1 MTRKR
6 LLALIVLPLQVAL
19 STHAQQPSPP
29 PGITYS
35 ISGKVK
41 RPGSYPLTKPTTVLE
56 AINDAGGFSDSDPT
70 DIQIARAHTARGNGK
85 EAFLFRYSDGI
96 KALRIELEN
105 GDVVTAKPARPR
117 LDHIRLPPPP

>member
-1 MTRKR
+1 MTWKR
-6 LLALIVLPLQVAL
+6 LLRLIALPLPVAVSSQV
-19 STHAQQPSPP
+19 QQPSPTP
-29 PGITYS
+29 AETYS
-35 ISGKVK
+35 ITGKVK
-41 RPGSYPLTKPTTVLE
+41 RPGSYPMSKPTTVLE

-70 DIQIARAHTARGNGK
+70 DIQIASGNGK
-85 EAFLFRYSDGI
+85 RAFLFRYRDGI